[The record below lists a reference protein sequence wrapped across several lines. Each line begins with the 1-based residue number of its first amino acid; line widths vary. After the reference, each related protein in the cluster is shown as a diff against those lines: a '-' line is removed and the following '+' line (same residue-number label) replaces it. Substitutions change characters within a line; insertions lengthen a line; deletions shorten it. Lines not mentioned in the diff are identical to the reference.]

1 MTGKVGRVTA
11 WEYGYIW
18 VQTGR
23 RGLLAL
29 GDAHR
34 ESLGLIGGGQ
44 DALETLNRVGAD
56 GWELVAT
63 EVHPGREGPGH
74 TVFWL
79 KRQRPASPG

>member
-1 MTGKVGRVTA
+1 MTA

-29 GDAHR
+29 GDDHR
-34 ESLGLIGGGQ
+34 ESLGLVDGGQ
-44 DALETLNRVGAD
+44 DALTTLNRIGAD

-63 EVHPGREGPGH
+63 EVHTRHDGPGH
-74 TVFWL
+74 SVFWL
-79 KRQRPASPG
+79 KRERPAAAS